1 MSAGLFCVGVAGTA
15 LTPSE
20 RRILDASP
28 PFGVIL
34 FRRNI
39 ESAEQVR
46 ELVASVRERGARMLF
61 LDQEGGP
68 VDRLAG
74 ILGPFPS
81 FARAAAAGQAR
92 GAGAIA
98 GAALATLGFD
108 VDLAPVVD
116 RAVPEA
122 GAVVLRERSA
132 SADSGE
138 VIRAAAD
145 FLAGLHAE
153 GIGGCLK
160 HFPGLG
166 RARLDTHL
174 ELPVIPDERHE
185 EALDIA
191 PFDAL
196 MTVARAVMVSH
207 AADPNGV
214 PASLSY
220 ERATVVLRDRLG
232 FEGAA
237 FSDDLEMGALG
248 AFGGLSERSAAA
260 CRAGCDLLFVCKTI
274 EEYPDCVA
282 AVEKDVPP
290 ERRAEAAA
298 RLEEYAAH
306 VEALRRAARKEPVPL
321 SVVADGLQRLRDVVG

>member
-46 ELVASVRERGARMLF
+46 ELVATVRERGARMLF

-248 AFGGLSERSAAA
+248 AFGGLSARSAAA

-282 AVEKDVPP
+282 AVERDVPA
-290 ERRAEAAA
+290 ERREEAAA

-306 VEALRRAARKEPVPL
+306 VEALKRAARKEPISL
-321 SVVADGLQRLRDVVG
+321 SAVAEGVRRLRDVVG